1 MYYCEPLEAAID
13 PVEGEIVPETDIEPE
28 IEVEPEVEAG
38 PEADAAELV
47 AEVTDLP
54 SG

>member
-1 MYYCEPLEAAID
+1 MEAAID
-13 PVEGEIVPETDIEPE
+13 LVEGEIVPETEIEPE
-28 IEVEPEVEAG
+28 IEVEPEVEAD
-38 PEADAAELV
+38 PEAEAAELV